1 MSDAPYGHVVLGSGL
16 EGEYSMNAIL
26 YAVVAAVAAGCW
38 SYFQRLASPS
48 VNQLFGALVIS
59 GTAVIVATT
68 LLFVQSRQIPLYT
81 NPQGIWFLALAGL
94 AAFSVDYFTL
104 QAYSRELPVSIGA
117 PIGIAGGIAT
127 AVIIG
132 LLIGENFSLM
142 KFVGLLLIAGGG
154 IILALYE

>member
-1 MSDAPYGHVVLGSGL
+1 
-16 EGEYSMNAIL
+16 MNAIL
-26 YAVVAAVAAGCW
+26 YAIIAAVAGGFW
-38 SYFQRLASPS
+38 SYFQRLASPN

-59 GTAVIVATT
+59 ITAVIVAAT
-68 LLFVQSRQIPLYT
+68 LLLVQSRQIQLYS
-81 NPQGIWFLALAGL
+81 NPRGIWFLVLAGV

-104 QAYSRELPVSIGA
+104 QAYSRGLPVSIGA

-142 KFVGLLLIAGGG
+142 KFAGLLLIAGGG